1 MQASTQKV
9 ELDGNWKLVLFMP
22 LQPRIINVSCL
33 QSLKMTHRKTHTS
46 YIRTVCNQKWK
57 QNLQIL
63 MALERIVEC
72 LRVARAIVPWC
83 LSQILIKTK
92 TSFVFHINNKAARG
106 CDWLWHS
113 HSSLALFHQVLWV
126 ENGMENSM
134 PGSLWLPFSLMMA
147 VPRRTSHWDEAST
160 RLVEQLEPL
169 HQHPGAE
176 PWKNCVG
183 KLKVQWW
190 NMVKHRVSPSSPEIQ
205 TLIFWF
211 IFIADYFSKSTV
223 TFKRDDLLHR
233 LHLHVLDS
241 HREVHLDFSLYWK
254 GPRCQGRDQHFS
266 GFRYFVGWD
275 TASGTEA
282 SQMGQKVG
290 RTMWATAMKAPTI
303 LNELQWH
310 NKSWHI
316 KWIQIVWTSTVSSVE

>member
-1 MQASTQKV
+1 
-9 ELDGNWKLVLFMP
+9 MP

-33 QSLKMTHRKTHTS
+33 QSLKMTHRKTPTS
-46 YIRTVCNQKWK
+46 YVRTVCNQKWK
-57 QNLQIL
+57 QNLQTL

-83 LSQILIKTK
+83 LRRISIKTK
-92 TSFVFHINNKAARG
+92 TSFVFHINDKAARG

-126 ENGMENSM
+126 ENGMENSV

-160 RLVEQLEPL
+160 RLVEQLELL

-176 PWKNCVG
+176 AKQIEKLMLGEKQWSRIHKVLRFSGETPGFTIFPWNS
-183 KLKVQWW
+183 
-190 NMVKHRVSPSSPEIQ
+190 NIDF
-205 TLIFWF
+205 LIH
-211 IFIADYFSKSTV
+211 IFAYVCRLCFPKSTA

-254 GPRCQGRDQHFS
+254 EPRCQG
-266 GFRYFVGWD
+266 
-275 TASGTEA
+275 
-282 SQMGQKVG
+282 K
-290 RTMWATAMKAPTI
+290 
-303 LNELQWH
+303 
-310 NKSWHI
+310 
-316 KWIQIVWTSTVSSVE
+316 